1 MMIRVGRDR
10 QLTKSEEDEEQRK
23 MELAVKKKTT
33 CVRSIS
39 PCYVAHRHFFAF
51 GSSVSQRCRPSCLPK
66 NPRGRASLCHP
77 PWTDLSPPICSS
89 SGKSQ
94 PTREVSPAAT
104 QPNPNP
110 LESLRHEGLL
120 FGVSL
125 CVGQGGS
132 PCPRPASWL
141 PLIPASILV
150 PGLYQMMDFEKAE
163 SEEMAAPPVQLRGG
177 RGGREGGRTKEPHR
191 QAGVSIAPPQKKE
204 GGETAVASSGGGRWE
219 G

>member
-1 MMIRVGRDR
+1 M
-10 QLTKSEEDEEQRK
+10 
-23 MELAVKKKTT
+23 
-33 CVRSIS
+33 
-39 PCYVAHRHFFAF
+39 
-51 GSSVSQRCRPSCLPK
+51 
-66 NPRGRASLCHP
+66 
-77 PWTDLSPPICSS
+77 
-89 SGKSQ
+89 
-94 PTREVSPAAT
+94 
-104 QPNPNP
+104 
-110 LESLRHEGLL
+110 

-177 RGGREGGRTKEPHR
+177 REGGRTKEPHR
-191 QAGVSIAPPQKKE
+191 QACVSIAPQKKE

-219 G
+219 GWLTTTCGPDQPLDVGAPSLIKVARERRQRDPPGGRQRGRQRGREAGREATRIGEVGHEAAAVGPPRLLG